1 MAVVASVAINVDSRD
16 AAAKLR
22 QFQQQSTAAG
32 RAAEQLQQG
41 TTAAGQAAQSAGRQ
55 FQTAANG
62 LKYYIDATGRARKEN
77 GQFVSTAEAAAA
89 GIEKQGK
96 AASAAAGAMRSLGG
110 VIASIGAG
118 ALVTG
123 MVRGAAAAEQLQLRL
138 RVLSAEYGETA
149 RVQQFVSDSAKT
161 FGQSQTEAAA
171 GVADV
176 YARLRPLGI
185 TLDQIETV
193 YKGFNATALASG
205 TSAEAASGAFLQ
217 LSQALGSGRLQG
229 DEFSSVAEQVP
240 GILRLVA
247 GEMGVTVGELKKLG
261 SEGKI
266 TSDILINALAKGFD
280 ENSSKI
286 KVLLDQSP
294 AQRFKEFKD
303 STQALSNALGS
314 ELLPAIVPI
323 VKQAT
328 ELLRLFGSLPGPV
341 KTLAAAVLGVTAAF
355 VALAPAI
362 STVIGLLGPAGIAG
376 LIAAGPWI
384 ALAAGI
390 GAATVA
396 LAGYRTESQKL
407 SQSVG
412 AAARTGNAADLTVA
426 ERRALVLEKQISEAE
441 RAQSGSGT
449 TTNAR
454 TGQGARRGA
463 ATNAAA
469 TAGGRAGAAGGG
481 GRGGGQ
487 RSAAGTSLAAKRAEL
502 AQLQRDIAQGK
513 QAAAAAKPPVP
524 DVPVP
529 TPTPTPDGADK
540 RKGGGK
546 SEAEKAAEA
555 AKRQT
560 EQQLKAAKDLQFTQ
574 ANQLLQLRAKND
586 FERTFVEFGI
596 KRSEIERKYNELLQQ
611 SKSTEET
618 KLLQQA
624 RAAEYKQSSLMLEQR
639 ALELTKQATQPL
651 DDILKN
657 LQDQAAYQREYG
669 ELIKNGT
676 NPELA
681 KQIIEIN
688 RAYEASVA
696 ALEPAIAAA
705 RAAVTKA
712 EAEGASATE
721 IEKYRKELERIQEIQ
736 GGLESKRGQAIGAAK
751 EGAAKQPTVIDGIG
765 ERIKQLQAD
774 LNPIKLATDSI
785 VGGAD
790 AIGQAFGQAFQDVAT
805 GAKSTQEALADAF
818 KGIGQAFISMAA
830 EIIAKQ
836 LTLILLQTIFN
847 ALSGGFGGGSAPRG
861 TPGAK
866 APNGL
871 PYYGPAF
878 ADGGFVTGPTQAL
891 IGEGG
896 EPEYVIPASK
906 MRSAMARYSSG
917 ARGEAVIPSSGA
929 EPAAGGGAAVAA
941 PIDVRYTVERINS
954 VDYVTADQFQ
964 RGMAQAASQGAKQG
978 EQLAMRRLQQ
988 SASTRSRL
996 GI

>member
-1 MAVVASVAINVDSRD
+1 MSVVANVAINVDSRD

-32 RAAEQLQQG
+32 RAAEQLQAF
-41 TTAAGQAAQSAGRQ
+41 TDKLQSAFTKQRG
-55 FQTAANG
+55 
-62 LKYYIDATGRARKEN
+62 
-77 GQFVSTAEAAAA
+77 STAELAKRLRELKTEYERLTASAKESARAGGEGFSAATVGKLRKLSSEINSTREAFLNSKAAAA
-89 GIEKQGK
+89 SYKAELDKVATASDGLNRTQRKASTEINSLAASLGRLAIAYFGLDAAARATTNAIQQGITYE
-96 AASAAAGAMRSLGG
+96 SAAA
-110 VIASIGAG
+110 
-118 ALVTG
+118 
-123 MVRGAAAAEQLQLRL
+123 RL
-138 RVLSAEYGETA
+138 RNLSAAFGETEEA
-149 RVQQFVSDSAKT
+149 TQLAERAST
-161 FGQSQTEAAA
+161 RFGQGITQSTEQ
-171 GVADV
+171 VAQL
-176 YARLRPLGI
+176 YGRLRPLGL
-185 TLDQIETV
+185 TLSEVEAIQN
-193 YKGFNATALASG
+193 GFNTAARLSGATAAE
-205 TSAEAASGAFLQ
+205 SAGALLQ
-217 LSQALGSGRLQG
+217 LSQALGAGALRG
-229 DEFSSVAEQVP
+229 EEFNSVAEQAPLVLQALGKELNVP
-240 GILRLVA
+240 IGQ
-247 GEMGVTVGELKKLG
+247 LKGLAQ
-261 SEGKI
+261 EGKI
-266 TSDILINALAKGFD
+266 TSDVVIRALARISAEGADKLSG
-280 ENSSKI
+280 S
-286 KVLLDQSP
+286 LDTS
-294 AQRFKEFKD
+294 AQRVKD
-303 STQALSNALGS
+303 LQNAFERLQIALSKLALPS
-314 ELLPAIVPI
+314 LLRVLEGITVQLENGTRFVTNLGDAWDYVAGRLAPVVGLFQQLASNP
-323 VKQAT
+323 
-328 ELLRLFGSLPGPV
+328 LLRLGGQAAGKIFEQTGPGI
-341 KTLAAAVLGVTAAF
+341 
-355 VALAPAI
+355 ALR
-362 STVIGLLGPAGIAG
+362 GLDFLRNQVPAGIANLAQRG
-376 LIAAGPWI
+376 RQSRQQSFVGP
-384 ALAAGI
+384 
-390 GAATVA
+390 ATPQWFGPAPRMVP
-396 LAGYRTESQKL
+396 T
-407 SQSVG
+407 QSP
-412 AAARTGNAADLTVA
+412 R
-426 ERRALVLEKQISEAE
+426 ERLGVTDRPD
-441 RAQSGSGT
+441 R
-449 TTNAR
+449 
-454 TGQGARRGA
+454 
-463 ATNAAA
+463 
-469 TAGGRAGAAGGG
+469 GG
-481 GRGGGQ
+481 GR
-487 RSAAGTSLAAKRAEL
+487 K
-502 AQLQRDIAQGK
+502 
-513 QAAAAAKPPVP
+513 
-524 DVPVP
+524 
-529 TPTPTPDGADK
+529 
-540 RKGGGK
+540 GGK
-546 SEAEKAAEA
+546 SEAEKAAEK
-555 AKRQT
+555 AKRAAEQLKEQT

-624 RAAEYKQSSLMLEQR
+624 RAAEYKQSSLILEQR

-736 GGLESKRGQAIGAAK
+736 GGLEIKRGQAIGAAK
-751 EGAAKQPTVIDGIG
+751 EGAAKQPTVLDGIG

-785 VGGAD
+785 VSGAD

-818 KGIGQAFISMAA
+818 KGIGQAFISMAS

-847 ALSGGFGGGSAPRG
+847 ALSGGLGAGGSAPRG
-861 TPGAK
+861 KPGAK

-917 ARGEAVIPSSGA
+917 ARGSSVIPQNGDSTVT
-929 EPAAGGGAAVAA
+929 AGGGGSTFTLETVVINNVEYA
-941 PIDVRYTVERINS
+941 TVEQVR
-954 VDYVTADQFQ
+954 AMGQ
-964 RGMAQAASQGAKQG
+964 RAAAQGAQG
-978 EQLAMRRLQQ
+978 GHARSMRTLQH
-988 SASTRSRL
+988 SRSQRARL
-996 GI
+996 GMS